1 MEIRYTKAAAKA
13 LSRMPANVAAFIRA
27 KIKQYAA
34 DPSSLAN
41 NDKKLQGRDGYRL
54 RIGDYRVIF
63 DQDGTVMDVL
73 QIGPRGGVYEDRDMN
88 KPAIITTPSGDRM
101 AVIPLDDYE
110 RLVEAAE
117 DAADLRVYEE
127 FKEKLARGEEELI
140 PAEFVDRIID
150 GESKVRVWREYRGMT
165 TKDLA
170 SAAKIAAPYLS
181 QIETG
186 ARDGTVETYKKLA
199 AALRVD
205 IDDLV

>member
-1 MEIRYTKAAAKA
+1 
-13 LSRMPANVAAFIRA
+13 
-27 KIKQYAA
+27 
-34 DPSSLAN
+34 
-41 NDKKLQGRDGYRL
+41 
-54 RIGDYRVIF
+54 
-63 DQDGTVMDVL
+63 
-73 QIGPRGGVYEDRDMN
+73 MN

-117 DAADLRVYEE
+117 DAADVRAYDE
-127 FKEKLARGEEELI
+127 FKAKLARGEEELI
-140 PAEFVDRIID
+140 PAEFVNRIID
-150 GESKVRVWREYRGMT
+150 GENKVRVWREYRGMT

-170 SAAKIAAPYLS
+170 STAKIAAAYLS